1 MNELPNISQILINTF
16 NSLITQLI
24 SFVPK
29 LIGAAVILLIGYLVA
44 KITAFVVKN
53 VLDKIGLDK
62 VGEKLNEIGI
72 VKQLKTEIKLSK
84 IVAKVL
90 YYFILLIFVMAATDT
105 LGVAAIT
112 SIVAM
117 LVNFIPRLIAA
128 AIMLQVG
135 VLFADAIKKGV
146 VSLCKSFNV
155 PSAKLIGNIVF
166 FFFLIITIISA
177 LGQAGINTT
186 LLESSF
192 NLMIGGV
199 IMAFAVGYGFASRD
213 ILANIIA
220 SFYGKNRYKEGQ
232 IISVDGTKGEIIDL
246 DATTVTL
253 KTEKGTSVLPFQLL
267 QSKEVEIHEK

>member
-1 MNELPNISQILINTF
+1 MNELPNISQIIINTF
-16 NSLITQLI
+16 HSFITQLSTFI
-24 SFVPK
+24 PK
-29 LIGAAVILLIGYLVA
+29 LIYAIIILGIGYLVA
-44 KITAFVVKN
+44 KIAAFIVKN
-53 VLDKIGLDK
+53 VLGKIGLDK

-72 VKQLKTEIKLSK
+72 VKQLKTEIILST
-84 IVAKVL
+84 IVSKVL
-90 YYFILLIFVMAATDT
+90 YYFILLIFLMAATDT

-112 SIVAM
+112 NVVSM
-117 LVNFIPRLIAA
+117 LVNFIPKLIAA

-135 VLFADAIKKGV
+135 VLLADVLKKAV
-146 VSLCKSFNV
+146 ISLCKSFNV

-232 IISVDGTKGEIIDL
+232 VINVEGVTGEIVDL
-246 DATTVTL
+246 DATSITL
-253 KTEKGTSVLPFQLL
+253 KTEKGLTVLPFQIFL
-267 QSKEVEIHEK
+267 SKQVEIIQ

>member
-232 IISVDGTKGEIIDL
+232 TISIDGVKGEIVDL
-246 DATTVTL
+246 DATTITL
-253 KTEKGTSVLPFQLL
+253 KTKNGTTVLPFQIFL
-267 QSKEVEIHEK
+267 SKQVEVFE